1 MKIGRGAATV
11 LPLLLTLGCA
21 TAAQPRATGGT
32 MTSAATTDSR
42 LPKTRAE
49 LTDYVETSHYADVIA
64 FLDSLQKLGA
74 PIWRGSIG
82 KSNEGRELPLVV
94 LSHPAVSSPA
104 EAKRLGRPIVY
115 VQGNIHAGEVEGKE
129 ALLMLIRDLSFA
141 RGPGILDSV
150 VFIAQPIYNADGN
163 ERFASQEK
171 NRRSQNGPELV
182 GTRANAQGLDLNRD
196 YMKVEAPET
205 RASLAAFDEWQPDV
219 FVDLHT
225 TDGSYHGYALT
236 YSPSLNPA
244 AFFGGVYARDSL
256 LPVLRQRMR
265 DRHGFEIFDYGN
277 FQDEYGRG
285 DLTDTVKT
293 GWYTYEPYPRYGTN
307 YFGLRG
313 RISILSEAFSHDPF
327 ERRVKSSYAFV
338 REILSLAAE
347 RASEIRALE
356 RRADSSVVAW
366 GNDPRNAR
374 EIPLRS
380 RMTTHPLEEVV
391 AYEDLVRTGDS
402 SRTQPGVP
410 RGFRRTGHYR
420 SAKMKVYDRFEPTL
434 ERKPPAAYVLRP
446 SDTTA
451 VRLLREHGV
460 EVRRVDGDRTVRA
473 QSFTVDSMIA
483 AQRPFQGHR
492 EVRLEGQWSD
502 SDRTVA
508 AGSWLVPVAQPM
520 GVVAFYMLEPES
532 DDGLVAWNFFDS
544 ELAAGEEF
552 PVYRVQDSMP

>member
-1 MKIGRGAATV
+1 
-11 LPLLLTLGCA
+11 
-21 TAAQPRATGGT
+21 
-32 MTSAATTDSR
+32 
-42 LPKTRAE
+42 
-49 LTDYVETSHYADVIA
+49 
-64 FLDSLQKLGA
+64 
-74 PIWRGSIG
+74 
-82 KSNEGRELPLVV
+82 
-94 LSHPAVSSPA
+94 
-104 EAKRLGRPIVY
+104 
-115 VQGNIHAGEVEGKE
+115 VEGKE

-150 VFIAQPIYNADGN
+150 VLLAQPIYNADGN
-163 ERFASQEK
+163 ERFAPQEK
-171 NRRSQNGPELV
+171 NRRSQNGPEMV

-205 RASLAAFDEWQPDV
+205 RSSLAAFNEWQPDV

-285 DLTDTVKT
+285 DLTDTVKS

-307 YFGLRG
+307 YFALRG

-338 REILSLAAE
+338 REILSLTAE
-347 RASEIRALE
+347 RAAEIRALE
-356 RRADSSVVAW
+356 QRADSSVLAW
-366 GNDPRNAR
+366 GNDPRHAR
-374 EIPLRS
+374 PIPLRS

-391 AYEDLVRTGDS
+391 TYEDLVRTGDS

-410 RGFRRTGHYR
+410 RGIRRTGHYR

-434 ERKPPAAYVLRP
+434 ERRPPAAYVVP
-446 SDTTA
+446 AGDTVA

-460 EVRRVDGDRTVRA
+460 EVQRVDAAREARVQA
-473 QSFTVDSMIA
+473 FTIDSVITG
-483 AQRPFQGHR
+483 QRPFQGHR
-492 EVRLEGQWSD
+492 EVRLEGKWSE
-502 SDRTVA
+502 RGQTIA
-508 AGSWLVPVAQPM
+508 AGSWLVRVAQPM

-532 DDGLVAWNFFDS
+532 DDGLVAWNFLDS
-544 ELAAGEEF
+544 ELAVGDEY
-552 PVYRVQDSMP
+552 PIYRVMDTMP

>member
-1 MKIGRGAATV
+1 MKIGRGAATL

-21 TAAQPRATGGT
+21 SATQAREAGSVV
-32 MTSAATTDSR
+32 TSADAR

-49 LTDYVETSHYADVIA
+49 STDYAETSHYADVIA
-64 FLDSLQKLGA
+64 FLDSLQALGA
-74 PIWRGSIG
+74 PFWRGSIG
-82 KSNEGRELPLVV
+82 KSGEGRELPLVV
-94 LSHPAVSSPA
+94 LSRPRVSTPE

-141 RGPGILDSV
+141 RGAGILDSV
-150 VFIAQPIYNADGN
+150 VLLAQPIYNADGN
-163 ERFASQEK
+163 ERFASQGK
-171 NRRSQNGPELV
+171 NRRSQNGPEMV
-182 GTRANAQGLDLNRD
+182 GTRATAQGLDLNRD
-196 YMKVEAPET
+196 YIKVEAPET

-277 FQDEYGRG
+277 FQDEFGRG
-285 DLTDTVKT
+285 DLTDTVKA

-313 RISILSEAFSHDPF
+313 RVSILSEAYSHDPF
-327 ERRVKSSYAFV
+327 ERRVKSTYAFV
-338 REILSLAAE
+338 REILSLTAE
-347 RASEIRALE
+347 RAGEIRALE
-356 RRADSSVVAW
+356 RRADSSVAAW
-366 GNDPRNAR
+366 GSDPGSAPP
-374 EIPLRS
+374 IPLRS

-410 RGFRRTGHYR
+410 RGFRRTGHFR

-434 ERKPPAAYVLRP
+434 ERKPPAAYVLRA
-446 SDTTA
+446 SDSVA

-460 EVRRVDGDRTVRA
+460 EVRRAEGSREARV
-473 QSFTVDSMIA
+473 QIFTMDSVIT

-492 EVRLEGQWSD
+492 EVRLEGRWSD
-502 SDRTVA
+502 QSRTVP

-532 DDGLVAWNFFDS
+532 DDGLVVWNFFDS
-544 ELAAGEEF
+544 ELAAGQEY
-552 PVYRVQDSMP
+552 PVYRLMDTMP

>member
-1 MKIGRGAATV
+1 
-11 LPLLLTLGCA
+11 
-21 TAAQPRATGGT
+21 
-32 MTSAATTDSR
+32 
-42 LPKTRAE
+42 
-49 LTDYVETSHYADVIA
+49 
-64 FLDSLQKLGA
+64 
-74 PIWRGSIG
+74 
-82 KSNEGRELPLVV
+82 
-94 LSHPAVSSPA
+94 
-104 EAKRLGRPIVY
+104 

-141 RGPGILDSV
+141 KGSGILDSV
-150 VFIAQPIYNADGN
+150 VLLAQPIYNADGN

-182 GTRANAQGLDLNRD
+182 GTRANAQGFDLNRD
-196 YMKVEAPET
+196 YIKAEAPET
-205 RASLAAFDEWQPDV
+205 RAALAAFDEWQPDV

-277 FQDEYGRG
+277 FQDEFGRG
-285 DLTDTVKT
+285 DLTDTVKA

-338 REILSLAAE
+338 REILSLTAE
-347 RASEIRALE
+347 RADQIRTLE
-356 RRADSSVVAW
+356 KTADSSIVAW
-366 GNDPRNAR
+366 GKNPREAR
-374 EIPLRS
+374 PIPLRS

-391 AYEDLVRTGDS
+391 TYEDLVRTGDS

-410 RGFRRTGHYR
+410 LGYRRTGHFR
-420 SAKMKVYDRFEPTL
+420 SEKMKVYDRFEPTL
-434 ERKPPAAYVLRP
+434 ERRPPAAYVLRAG
-446 SDTTA
+446 DTVA

-460 EVRRVDGDRTVRA
+460 EVRRVDAPRDALVQAFRIDSVISSQRA
-473 QSFTVDSMIA
+473 
-483 AQRPFQGHR
+483 FQGHHA
-492 EVRLEGQWSD
+492 VRLEGKWSER
-502 SDRTVA
+502 SQNVA

-520 GVVAFYMLEPES
+520 GMVAFYMLEPES
-532 DDGLVAWNFFDS
+532 DDGLVEWNFFDP
-544 ELAAGEEF
+544 ELAVGKEY
-552 PVYRVQDSMP
+552 PVYRVLDEMP

>member
-1 MKIGRGAATV
+1 LIEIGRGAAMIAA
-11 LPLLLTLGCA
+11 LLLTLGCSAA
-21 TAAQPRATGGT
+21 TQSRAT
-32 MTSAATTDSR
+32 TSAAKTSDSR
-42 LPKTRAE
+42 LPRTRAE
-49 LTDYVETSHYADVIA
+49 RTSYAETSHYTDVIA
-64 FLDSLQKLGA
+64 FLDSLQALGA
-74 PIWRGSIG
+74 PFWRGSIG
-82 KSNEGRELPLVV
+82 KTTEGRELPLVV
-94 LSHPAVSSPA
+94 LSRPRVSSPE

-141 RGPGILDSV
+141 HGPGILDSV
-150 VFIAQPIYNADGN
+150 VLLAQPIYNADGN

-171 NRRSQNGPELV
+171 NRRSQNGPEMV
-182 GTRANAQGLDLNRD
+182 GTRANARGLDLNRD
-196 YMKVEAPET
+196 YIKVDAPET
-205 RASLAAFDEWQPDV
+205 RASLAAFNEWQPDV

-277 FQDEYGRG
+277 FQDEFGRG

-338 REILSLAAE
+338 REILSLTAE
-347 RASEIRALE
+347 RAAEIRVLE
-356 RRADSSVVAW
+356 RRADSSIVAW
-366 GNDPRNAR
+366 ANDPRHAR
-374 EIPLRS
+374 PIPLRS

-391 AYEDLVRTGDS
+391 VYEDLVHTGDS

-410 RGFRRTGHYR
+410 LGIRRTGHYR

-434 ERKPPAAYVLRP
+434 ERRPPAAYVLGAE
-446 SDTTA
+446 DTVA

-460 EVRRVDGDRTVRA
+460 EVRRLDADRKARVQA
-473 QSFTVDSMIA
+473 FTIDSVVS

-492 EVRLEGQWSD
+492 EVRLEGKWNERE
-502 SDRTVA
+502 RTIA
-508 AGSWLVPVAQPM
+508 AGGWIVPVAQSM

-532 DDGLVAWNFFDS
+532 DDGLVAWNFFDP
-544 ELAAGEEF
+544 ELTAGQEY
-552 PVYRVQDSMP
+552 PVYRVMDTTP

>member
-1 MKIGRGAATV
+1 MKIGRGAATL

-21 TAAQPRATGGT
+21 TAAQSRETGGAT
-32 MTSAATTDSR
+32 TSATAADSR

-49 LTDYVETSHYADVIA
+49 LTGYAETSHYADVIA
-64 FLDSLQKLGA
+64 FLDSLHALGA
-74 PIWRGSIG
+74 PFWRGSIG

-94 LSHPAVSSPA
+94 LSRPAVSSPG

-171 NRRSQNGPELV
+171 NRRSQNGPEMV

-196 YMKVEAPET
+196 YIKVEAPET

-265 DRHGFEIFDYGN
+265 ERHGFEIFDYGN

-285 DLTDTVKT
+285 DLTDTVKS

-307 YFGLRG
+307 YVGLRG

-327 ERRVKSSYAFV
+327 EQRVRSTYAFV
-338 REILSLAAE
+338 REILSLTAE
-347 RASEIRALE
+347 RAAGIRALE

-366 GNDPRNAR
+366 GNDPGNAR
-374 EIPLRS
+374 PIPLRS

-391 AYEDLVRTGDS
+391 TYEDLVRTGDS

-410 RGFRRTGHYR
+410 RGYRRTGHYR

-434 ERKPPAAYVLRP
+434 ERKPPAAYVLRS

-451 VRLLREHGV
+451 VRVLREHGV
-460 EVRRVDGDRTVRA
+460 EVRGVDSDREVRA
-473 QSFTVDSMIA
+473 QIFTVDSVIA

-492 EVRLEGQWSD
+492 EARLEGKWSD
-502 SDRTVA
+502 RDQTVS

-544 ELAAGEEF
+544 ELAAGEEY
-552 PVYRVQDSMP
+552 PVYRVLDKMP

>member
-1 MKIGRGAATV
+1 MKIGRGAAML
-11 LPLLLTLGCA
+11 LPLFLALGC
-21 TAAQPRATGGT
+21 
-32 MTSAATTDSR
+32 SAATQSRESGISASTADAR
-42 LPKTRAE
+42 LPRTRAE
-49 LTDYVETSHYADVIA
+49 RTNYTETSHYADVVG
-64 FLDSLQKLGA
+64 FLDSLQVLGA
-74 PIWRGSIG
+74 PFWRGSIG
-82 KSNEGRELPLVV
+82 KSSEGRELPLVV
-94 LSHPAVSSPA
+94 LSNPKVSSPE

-150 VFIAQPIYNADGN
+150 VLLAQPIYNADGN
-163 ERFASQEK
+163 ERFAPQEK
-171 NRRSQNGPELV
+171 NRRSQNGPEMV

-196 YMKVEAPET
+196 YIKAEAPET

-277 FQDEYGRG
+277 FQDEFGRG

-313 RISILSEAFSHDPF
+313 RVSILSEAFSHDPF
-327 ERRVKSSYAFV
+327 ERRVKSTYAFV
-338 REILSLAAE
+338 REILSLSAE
-347 RASEIRALE
+347 RAAEIRALE

-366 GNDPRNAR
+366 GKDPSHAR
-374 EIPLRS
+374 AIPLRS

-391 AYEDLVRTGDS
+391 VYEDLVRTGDS

-410 RGFRRTGHYR
+410 LGIRRTGHYR

-434 ERKPPAAYVLRP
+434 ERRPPAAYVLRAGD
-446 SDTTA
+446 SVA

-460 EVRRVDGDRTVRA
+460 EVRRVDADHDARVQA
-473 QSFTVDSMIA
+473 FAVDSVIA

-492 EVRLEGQWSD
+492 EVRLEGRWSEQGR
-502 SDRTVA
+502 SIP

-520 GVVAFYMLEPES
+520 GLVAFYMLEPES

-544 ELAAGEEF
+544 ELAAGGEY
-552 PVYRVQDSMP
+552 PVYRLMDTMP

>member
-1 MKIGRGAATV
+1 MKIGRGVAMR
-11 LPLLLTLGCA
+11 LPRRRTLG
-21 TAAQPRATGGT
+21 G
-32 MTSAATTDSR
+32 SAATQSRESGVSTSTADSP
-42 LPKTRAE
+42 LPRTRAE
-49 LTDYVETSHYADVIA
+49 LTNYTETSHYADVIA
-64 FLDSLQKLGA
+64 FLDSLQALGA
-74 PIWRGSIG
+74 PFSRGSIG
-82 KSNEGRELPLVV
+82 KSTEGRELPLVI
-94 LSHPAVSSPA
+94 LSNPKVSSPG

-150 VFIAQPIYNADGN
+150 VLLAQPIYNADGN
-163 ERFASQEK
+163 ERFAPQAQ
-171 NRRSQNGPELV
+171 NRRSQNGPEMV
-182 GTRANAQGLDLNRD
+182 GTRANAQGFDLNRD
-196 YMKVEAPET
+196 YIKVEAPET
-205 RASLAAFDEWQPDV
+205 RASLAAFNEWQPDV

-236 YSPSLNPA
+236 YSPSLTPV

-277 FQDEYGRG
+277 FQDEFGRG

-327 ERRVKSSYAFV
+327 ERRVKSTYAFV

-347 RASEIRALE
+347 RAAQIRALE
-356 RRADSSVVAW
+356 QRADSSVLAW
-366 GNDPRNAR
+366 GNDPSHAR
-374 EIPLRS
+374 PIPLRS

-391 AYEDLVRTGDS
+391 TYEDLVRTGDS

-410 RGFRRTGHYR
+410 LGFRRTGHYR
-420 SAKMKVYDRFEPTL
+420 SAKMKVYDRFEPML
-434 ERKPPAAYVLRP
+434 ERRPPAAYVLRAGD
-446 SDTTA
+446 SVA
-451 VRLLREHGV
+451 VRLLEEHGV
-460 EVRRVDGDRTVRA
+460 EVRRVSADREARVQTFA
-473 QSFTVDSMIA
+473 VDSVIA

-492 EVRLEGQWSD
+492 EVRLEGKWSEQ
-502 SDRTVA
+502 RHVIP
-508 AGSWLVPVAQPM
+508 AGSWLVPMAQPM

-532 DDGLVAWNFFDS
+532 DDGLVAWNYFDS
-544 ELAAGEEF
+544 ELAAGQDY
-552 PVYRVQDSMP
+552 PVFRLMDTMP